1 MEEMKM
7 KKIII
12 NMSIDDFAGF
22 VRDRHTLRLLV
33 DVLLGNATLGYGGKD
48 LSFNADAIN
57 TILKA
62 VDYEAYTATLD
73 GLKMSNRPEPHPMD

>member
-1 MEEMKM
+1 MAEMM
-7 KKIII
+7 ITI
-12 NMSIDDFAGF
+12 SSEDFAGL

-33 DVLLGNATLGYGGKD
+33 DVILGNATLGYGGKD

-62 VDYEAYTATLD
+62 VDYESYTATLD
-73 GLKMSNRPEPHPMD
+73 GLKMPNRPEPHPMD

>member
-1 MEEMKM
+1 MNDMMVTISKG
-7 KKIII
+7 
-12 NMSIDDFAGF
+12 DFAGL
-22 VRDRHTLRLLV
+22 VRDRYKLQMLM
-33 DVLLGNATLGYGGKD
+33 DVLLGNATLGYTGKD
-48 LSFNADAIN
+48 LAFDSDATN